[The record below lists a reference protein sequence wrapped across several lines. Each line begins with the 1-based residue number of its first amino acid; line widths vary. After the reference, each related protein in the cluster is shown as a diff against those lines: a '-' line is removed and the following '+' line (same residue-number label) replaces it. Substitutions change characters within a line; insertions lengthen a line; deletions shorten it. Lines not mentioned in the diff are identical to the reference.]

1 MLEFE
6 TSRLW
11 VRPLSDTDEALY
23 CELFTDAP
31 TMRFVAPPLSPVRAT
46 RGFRKYLKSPRR
58 CAAGQLLLAVI
69 EKAGGQPIGICAL
82 QQLDECRRRVEA
94 GIMLKPAV
102 HGRGF
107 AKEGLAALVTQAFAV
122 LPVDEVWVQVAVDHA
137 VVERLVISVGFA
149 RRGDSATGDEYSAK
163 YVWSVCRESWLR
175 QSTTQQQE
183 TINVECHRLS

>member
-6 TSRLW
+6 TRRLW
-11 VRPLSDTDEALY
+11 MRPLSEADEALY
-23 CELFTDAP
+23 CDLYTDEQ
-31 TMRFVAPPLSPVRAT
+31 TMRFIAPPLLARRAT

-58 CAAGQLLLAVI
+58 CAAGQLLAVI
-69 EKAGGQPIGICAL
+69 EKASGQPIGIGAL

-107 AKEGLAALVTQAFAV
+107 GKEGLAALVDQAFAL

-149 RRGDSATGDEYSAK
+149 RRGDSATRDECSAK
-163 YVWSVCRESWLR
+163 HIWSVCRKSWLR

-183 TINVECHRLS
+183 KINVERHRLS